1 MVFREFINIVCE
13 GGDDDDEVGEAREDD
28 GDAGL
33 KLAFG
38 EQDKEYP
45 TWHQLLYTKSSK
57 EDQIFIAFL
66 TVLSDVR
73 AKLMS

>member
-1 MVFREFINIVCE
+1 MVFKEFINIVCE
-13 GGDDDDEVGEAREDD
+13 GGDDDDEVGEAREDH

-45 TWHQLLYTKSSK
+45 T
-57 EDQIFIAFL
+57 
-66 TVLSDVR
+66 
-73 AKLMS
+73 